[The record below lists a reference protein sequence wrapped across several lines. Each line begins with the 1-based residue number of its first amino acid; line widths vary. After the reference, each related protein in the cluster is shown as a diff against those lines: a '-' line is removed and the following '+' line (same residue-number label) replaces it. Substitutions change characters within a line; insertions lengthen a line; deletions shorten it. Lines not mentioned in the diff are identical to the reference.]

1 MKFTDLKIKEN
12 HIQRF
17 PKCPSVSMTVMEM
30 VTVKIEIDFKPGHFL
45 LLKILHT
52 VPMFGRAKIVWFEI
66 QFI

>member
-1 MKFTDLKIKEN
+1 
-12 HIQRF
+12 
-17 PKCPSVSMTVMEM
+17 MTVMEM